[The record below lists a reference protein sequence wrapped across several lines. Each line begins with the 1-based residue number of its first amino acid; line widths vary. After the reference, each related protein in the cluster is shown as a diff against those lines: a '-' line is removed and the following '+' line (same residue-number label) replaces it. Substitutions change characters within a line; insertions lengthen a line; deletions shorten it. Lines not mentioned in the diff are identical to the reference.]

1 MRCSARA
8 RPRPAQLPARA
19 RGLERLLLQRVGRVV
34 DAPVLALGFAGGL
47 EALPDDRALLAARA
61 VAAAAL
67 LAVDALPCHSG
78 GHGLVPCGLVL
89 DRPRLGLAGQ
99 AVLELAH
106 ALADRASNLGQL
118 LRAQHEQG
126 NDEYDN

>member
-67 LAVDALPCHSG
+67 LGDDPLPCQSG
-78 GHGLVPCGLVL
+78 GHGLGPCGLVL
-89 DRPRLGLAGQ
+89 DRPPLRPARQGLP
-99 AVLELAH
+99 
-106 ALADRASNLGQL
+106 
-118 LRAQHEQG
+118 
-126 NDEYDN
+126 